1 MQYNSRRVAGF
12 LSEASSK
19 GLLGSR
25 IQTAN
30 CQSSLRDRTSTI
42 PNRCFVPNCKTGYP
56 SNKPASTLS
65 LFAPPKDKA
74 LFKQWE
80 QYIPRKDTKL
90 KPSSRV
96 CSRHFEEDDVIKGRM
111 IKGKDGKEIFH
122 AWKNWT
128 LKRIK
133 NFSSF
138 FYQCNIDCPSHLTK
152 PKPAAKRKLPKDRET
167 ADVRKHENA
176 KHLGEPQ
183 EDIDDVFQNCEGM
196 PWLSFNPKD
205 CPLPPA
211 WFWTNSKDE
220 SAVPLCVQFELIP
233 GETTESKSVHLKDGQ
248 NFDEAHKCHGI
259 REGRFANIKF
269 CTGAVLQDDTW
280 RSTNCKTFFDV
291 KNKNF
296 YDPSSHSLPEDVLKW
311 VQKTIEIGTPVCSEC
326 CTIRRA
332 LVKKVTQPNPISEK
346 EKLTKLRA
354 DYRLAQQK
362 LVRNKETVT

>member
-1 MQYNSRRVAGF
+1 M
-12 LSEASSK
+12 
-19 GLLGSR
+19 
-25 IQTAN
+25 
-30 CQSSLRDRTSTI
+30 

-80 QYIPRKDTKL
+80 QYIPRKDIKL

-128 LKRIK
+128 LKEGAIPRI
-133 NFSSF
+133 F
-138 FYQCNIDCPSHLTK
+138 QDCPSHLTK

-167 ADVRKHENA
+167 ADVRKHKNA
-176 KHLGEPQ
+176 KHLDEPQ

-205 CPLPPA
+205 CPLPPT
-211 WFWTNSKDE
+211 WFWINSKG

-248 NFDEAHKCHGI
+248 VFLSYNSKVLYTTFLNQEQNDETLCQQLARIIKNFDEAHKCHGI

-280 RSTNCKTFFDV
+280 RSTNCKTFFDNIAEIELDLQHHPMIFV
-291 KNKNF
+291 MQEICYLNKGN
-296 YDPSSHSLPEDVLKW
+296 
-311 VQKTIEIGTPVCSEC
+311 
-326 CTIRRA
+326 
-332 LVKKVTQPNPISEK
+332 
-346 EKLTKLRA
+346 A
-354 DYRLAQQK
+354 DCR
-362 LVRNKETVT
+362 